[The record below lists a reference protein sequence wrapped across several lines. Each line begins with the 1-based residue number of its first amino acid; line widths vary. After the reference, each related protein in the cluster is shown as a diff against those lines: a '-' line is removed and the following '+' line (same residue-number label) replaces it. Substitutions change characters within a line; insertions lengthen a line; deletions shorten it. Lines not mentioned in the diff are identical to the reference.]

1 MTLKNWF
8 LLTSI
13 SCGVGFTFT
22 LALSKNLQQSALAGL
37 GTVPAI
43 ATSLTMLARQRK
55 EEIERQISKSNLH
68 LIELQKQEEVIL
80 SKLHS
85 NQNSYEKIKYKC
97 QELQLENT
105 KIAAELDAHRKHDQE
120 LEKKRQL
127 LLFQEKEY
135 RSVLYY
141 LGVDIN
147 SRAKTL
153 RELDNS
159 VNDRQKILEK
169 VNVELTGLKASGQ
182 EVKQWIKIKKAYQC
196 EMEGNITQSEERLKF
211 ILTQVDVLNRSL
223 SEKRKLLR
231 DLDLNSNTSDPIMEK
246 DVAQSEGRLKFV
258 LAQVDTLDRSLNEKQ
273 KLLRDLEKNIAQS
286 EERLEFISTGL
297 EIKQWIR
304 SKKEYQ
310 REMEGDIAQSEEKL
324 KFILTQVGILDR
336 SLNEKQKLLG
346 DLDLNSNDS
355 QRSVNTSDTALMN
368 SSTNFSE
375 STENWME
382 LVNIIKTRTGLE
394 MCDIDSAKIG
404 SVRDAIIFFQGVDST
419 ATEWHE
425 NGIFK
430 DNPHLS
436 VLQYI
441 EKHGIVTESE
451 ICHMLGNPR
460 SVRKFKNTLQE
471 YYKYLPFS
479 IAVDGT
485 SESYM
490 KQQRK

>member
-68 LIELQKQEEVIL
+68 LIELQKQEESIL

-85 NQNSYEKIKYKC
+85 NQNSYKKTKYKY

-127 LLFQEKEY
+127 LLFQEREC

-141 LGVDIN
+141 LGVDIDF
-147 SRAKTL
+147 RAKTL
-153 RELDNS
+153 SELDSS
-159 VNDRQKILEK
+159 VKDRQKILK
-169 VNVELTGLKASGQ
+169 KFDIELTVLKASEQ
-182 EVKQWIKIKKAYQC
+182 EIKQWIKIKKDYQC
-196 EMEGNITQSEERLKF
+196 EIDRNITQSEEKWKF
-211 ILTQVDVLNRSL
+211 ILTQVD
-223 SEKRKLLR
+223 
-231 DLDLNSNTSDPIMEK
+231 
-246 DVAQSEGRLKFV
+246 A
-258 LAQVDTLDRSLNEKQ
+258 LDRSLNEKQ
-273 KLLRDLEKNIAQS
+273 KLLRDLEKNITES
-286 EERLEFISTGL
+286 EERLEFI
-297 EIKQWIR
+297 
-304 SKKEYQ
+304 
-310 REMEGDIAQSEEKL
+310 
-324 KFILTQVGILDR
+324 LTQVDILDR
-336 SLNEKQKLLG
+336 SLNKKQKLLR

-355 QRSVNTSDTALMN
+355 QRPVNTSDTALMN

-382 LVNIIKTRTGLE
+382 LVNIIKTRTGLK
-394 MCDIDSAKIG
+394 MCDIDSTKIG
-404 SVRDAIIFFQGVDST
+404 SVRDAIIFFRGVNST

-441 EKHGIVTESE
+441 EEHGIITESE